1 MPEYLQSKKEY
12 NPNHLFQDMRDKY
25 KKREE
30 ERIRRENEEI
40 ERN

>member
-1 MPEYLQSKKEY
+1 
-12 NPNHLFQDMRDKY
+12 MRDKY

-40 ERN
+40 QHYTFQPQIPKDND